1 MSRALLLG
9 AGFVV
14 TVVVYAALS
23 GLWVSAD
30 QGWYARLPRPPWQPP
45 DWVFGV
51 IWPLNFAAL
60 LVAGIV
66 LSRQAPDRAAP
77 VLVVLAV
84 SVVLALG
91 WAYLFYVPHSLGA
104 AAWSLAGAALLTWVL
119 LAMSARLVP
128 WTGLLLTPYAVWV
141 TLATTLAFW
150 YATNVT

>member
-1 MSRALLLG
+1 MSRTLLLG
-9 AGFVV
+9 VGFVA

-23 GLWVSAD
+23 GVWVSAD

-60 LVAGIV
+60 IAAGIV
-66 LSRQAPDRAAP
+66 LSRQVPERAAP
-77 VLVVLAV
+77 VLAVLV
-84 SVVLALG
+84 LSVVLALG
-91 WAYLFYVPHSLGA
+91 WAYLFYVPHALGA
-104 AAWSLAGAALLTWVL
+104 AAWSLAAASALTWVVL
-119 LAMSARLVP
+119 VMSARLVP

-150 YATNVT
+150 YAANVS